1 MKTEQIIKKIKS
13 IPGGRF
19 FRVRYISKVKVKAEF
34 ENQGITIFKI
44 VDTTTRTGVKY
55 NNIKGVTPTNYSEDK
70 APKQTNWEWV
80 VKDRIKHNTKTG
92 KDYLV
97 IAPIAKSSAHTVSTY
112 ILTDTHGITNKI
124 SRADVEQYAVPSYWK
139 EEKPAVLTVTL
150 ENVLLVK

>member
-19 FRVRYISKVKVKAEF
+19 FRVRYISKVKVKADV
-34 ENQGITIFKI
+34 ENKGITIFKI

-55 NNIKGVTPTNYSEDK
+55 NNIKGVTPTNYSEDNP
-70 APKQTNWEWV
+70 PKKTNWEWV

-97 IAPIAKSSAHTVSTY
+97 IAPIAKASAHTITTY
-112 ILTDTHGITNKI
+112 ILTDGSGTTNKI
-124 SRADVEQYAVPSYWK
+124 SKAIVEQYAVPSYWR
-139 EEKPAVLTVTL
+139 EEKPAVLTITL

>member
-19 FRVRYISKVKVKAEF
+19 FRVRYISKVKMAADAEK
-34 ENQGITIFKI
+34 EGISIFKI

-55 NNIKGVTPTNYSEDK
+55 TNIEGVTPSAYPEDK
-70 APKQTNWEWV
+70 ELKVSNWEWV

-97 IAPIAKSSAHTVSTY
+97 IAPIGKGAHTVTTY
-112 ILTDTHGITNKI
+112 IMTDDDDNTTIVDKDTVKM
-124 SRADVEQYAVPSYWK
+124 YAVASYWK
-139 EEKPAVLTVTL
+139 DEKPAIMNVTL